1 MKFYFIT
8 KTLTQI
14 KGHEK
19 LIKIIEENND
29 NCHGK
34 DLHIVTQITVK
45 GKITFSEQLFKWK
58 FEITGILDKFSSLSL
73 LASSSHLHFTTVLP
87 SFNK

>member
-1 MKFYFIT
+1 MKFYFII

-14 KGHEK
+14 KGHKK

-34 DLHIVTQITVK
+34 YHK
-45 GKITFSEQLFKWK
+45 
-58 FEITGILDKFSSLSL
+58 SL
-73 LASSSHLHFTTVLP
+73 
-87 SFNK
+87 